1 MKRITAILV
10 SLTVALLLAGLCSCK
25 QEVTPEEPASNFP
38 KWEKSSSG
46 LQTLP
51 EIDVTGTGTGGL
63 QI

>member
-38 KWEKSSSG
+38 KWEQSSSG
-46 LQTLP
+46 LQNLP